1 MFPWGHFIFFGVYT
15 KGHTMSLAQHMENTL
30 NTRNNGLGDRSLY
43 FGASE
48 ILSCEEAMYLSKIE
62 KISKPRTLQELIVLL
77 KGNIGENLV
86 EWGFGEALKF
96 EGQVECKGTGEYAF
110 ITAHADFMVHFPL
123 ESIIV
128 EVKTTNDIPD
138 SIRESWYLQVQVQLG
153 LLGLKRGKVIAM
165 NLNSGHHAEF
175 DVSFNQ
181 LIFETTLQT
190 MKDKWDRIH
199 DENTTIKGKKSALCG
214 YCLFKLQ
221 CQTLKTDNL
230 LPDDVEAMAIR
241 SKALKKEIKILDE
254 NIKAFMLAADYERA
268 RGKEIVIDMPRRSSG
283 KRVDA
288 NKLKLLYPEI
298 YEEVCNEPSYSNTM
312 NIY

>member
-1 MFPWGHFIFFGVYT
+1 
-15 KGHTMSLAQHMENTL
+15 MSALLTDHMTRTL
-30 NTRNNGLGDRSLY
+30 NARDNGLGDRSLY

-48 ILSCEEAMYLSKIE
+48 ILSCEEAMYLSKIA
-62 KISKPRTLQELIVLL
+62 KIKKTRTLQEMIVLL

-86 EWGFGEALKF
+86 EWGFGEAINF
-96 EGQVECKGTGEYAF
+96 ESQIECKGVGDYSF
-110 ITAHADFMVHFPL
+110 IMAHADFLVHFPL

-165 NLNSGHHAEF
+165 NLNTGHHKEF
-175 DVSFNQ
+175 DVIFNQ
-181 LIFETTLQT
+181 LIFETTLQS
-190 MKDKWDRIH
+190 MKEKWDRIH
-199 DENTTIKGKKSALCG
+199 NENTTIKGAKSALCG
-214 YCLFKLQ
+214 YCPFKME

-241 SKALKKEIKILDE
+241 SKALKKEIKVLDE

-283 KRVDA
+283 KRVDVA
-288 NKLKLLYPEI
+288 KLKLLYPEI
-298 YEEVCNEPSYSNTM
+298 YEEVCVEPSYSNTM